1 MNVTLSPEFEKLI
14 NDKLQAGEYR
24 SADEIVH
31 AALRLF
37 QKYEQDRGVP
47 GQVRLGE
54 PRPAEERLHSRVEML
69 LEEAE
74 EMGALSEMTGQDWDD
89 LGQPGTA
96 RIKDPEPA

>member
-1 MNVTLSPEFEKLI
+1 MKVTLSPEFEKLI

-24 SADEIVH
+24 SADEVVH

-37 QKYEQDRGVP
+37 QKQDQDRGVQ
-47 GQVRLGE
+47 GQVSLGA
-54 PRPAEERLHSRVEML
+54 PQSDDDRGHSRLEVL

-74 EMGALSEMTGQDWDD
+74 EMSLLSGVTDEAWDD

-96 RIKDPEPA
+96 RIKDPKPA

>member
-1 MNVTLSPEFEKLI
+1 MNVTLSAEFEKLV

-24 SADEIVH
+24 SADELVH

-37 QKYEQDRGVP
+37 QKHEEAREVR
-47 GQVRLGE
+47 GQVNLGE
-54 PRPAEERLHSRVEML
+54 PQAADDRLHSRLEML

-74 EMGALSEMTGQDWDD
+74 EMGCVNEVTEQDWDD

-96 RIKDPEPA
+96 RIKDREPA